1 MSLISRL
8 TTRTLRSSAP
18 SSTADPAS
26 ASQPSGLSRRGA
38 LLSLAAIP
46 AATLIAACG
55 GEGSGAANDD
65 PASGPEGSDAG
76 SGLPAADD
84 APVTVAD
91 PWVKAAEDGMTSAFG
106 VITNTTDTDLTLV
119 SVTTP
124 ASEEVE
130 LHQTSSD
137 GSGGMSMEEKE
148 GGFPI
153 PAGGELVLDPG
164 GDHIM
169 LMSLTAALQPGDEVE
184 LLLQFEEGA
193 EQPITATVKD
203 FAGANENYDPEEDGD
218 DAHHDHGDEHEQ
230 HDHGDHDHG
239 DDHEHGGHDHD
250 EHEDDEDEGDEE
262 EDH

>member
-1 MSLISRL
+1 MSLTSRI
-8 TTRTLRSSAP
+8 TTRMLRSPAP
-18 SSTADPAS
+18 SSTAHRAS
-26 ASQPSGLSRRGA
+26 ASPPPGLSRRRA
-38 LLSLAAIP
+38 LLSLATIP
-46 AATLIAACG
+46 ATALIAACG
-55 GEGSGAANDD
+55 GQSSGATGDG
-65 PASGPEGSDAG
+65 PAAGAEGSDARDG
-76 SGLPAADD
+76 QPTADD
-84 APVTVAD
+84 APVTVTD

-106 VITNTTDTDLTLV
+106 IITNTTDTDLTLV

-153 PAGGELVLDPG
+153 PAGDELVLDPG

-184 LLLQFEEGA
+184 LVLQFADGT

-203 FAGANENYDPEEDGD
+203 FAGANEEYDPQDG
-218 DAHHDHGDEHEQ
+218 HDH
-230 HDHGDHDHG
+230 HDHG
-239 DDHEHGGHDHD
+239 DDHEEHGHEQQGHD
-250 EHEDDEDEGDEE
+250 EHGHGEDEGDEE
-262 EDH
+262 EDR

>member
-1 MSLISRL
+1 MSLTSRI

-18 SSTADPAS
+18 SSTAHPAS

-46 AATLIAACG
+46 AAALIAACG
-55 GEGSGAANDD
+55 GERSGAADDD
-65 PASGPEGSDAG
+65 PAAEGSDAG
-76 SGLPAADD
+76 GGQPAGDD
-84 APVTVAD
+84 APVTVTD

-106 VITNTTDTDLTLV
+106 IITNTTDTDLTLV

-124 ASEEVE
+124 ASKEVE
-130 LHQTSSD
+130 LHQTSPD

-153 PAGGELVLDPG
+153 PAGGELVLEPG

-184 LLLQFEEGA
+184 LLLQFEDGA

-203 FAGANENYDPEEDGD
+203 FAGANEEYDPEDEDG
-218 DAHHDHGDEHEQ
+218 HDH
-230 HDHGDHDHG
+230 HDHG
-239 DDHEHGGHDHD
+239 DDHEDHDHED
-250 EHEDDEDEGDEE
+250 HEDHDDEPGEDEGDEE
-262 EDH
+262 EDQ